1 MISIKQIS
9 RIIANPLQNT
19 LRLSALAVALG
30 ICSVTNAATAT
41 GVMSVTATVASTCI
55 VGTSTLAFG
64 STTSSAILADNIDA
78 VGTVSVTCTSGS
90 VYTVALGI
98 GGGAGAT
105 FPIRNMTAGTDLL
118 NYTVYTE
125 AAHTNIWG
133 DGTTSSSTV
142 GGTGSGIAQTISA
155 YGRIFSGQN
164 APAASYTDTISVS
177 VSY

>member
-1 MISIKQIS
+1 MISFIQLF
-9 RIIANPLQNT
+9 RIPQNPLRNAA
-19 LRLSALAVALG
+19 RLSALAAALCL
-30 ICSVTNAATAT
+30 CSTTNAATAT
-41 GVMSVTATVASTCI
+41 GIMSVTATVASTCI

-64 STTSSAILADNIDA
+64 STSSTAILADNIDA
-78 VGTVSVTCTSGS
+78 VGAVSVNCTNGS

-98 GGGAGAT
+98 GIGAGAT
-105 FPIRNMTAGTDLL
+105 FPIRNMTSGEDVL

-125 AAHTNIWG
+125 AAHTNLWG
-133 DGTTSSSTV
+133 DGTSGSQTV
-142 GGTGSGIAQTISA
+142 EGTGTGLVQSISA